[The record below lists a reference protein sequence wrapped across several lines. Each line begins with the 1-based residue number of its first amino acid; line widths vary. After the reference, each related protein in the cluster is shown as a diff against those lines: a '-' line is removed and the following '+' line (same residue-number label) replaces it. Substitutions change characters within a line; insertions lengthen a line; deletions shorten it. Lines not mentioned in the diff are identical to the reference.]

1 MNTATFIDLYCER
14 TSASWWN
21 EPLNVVTNLAFFVA
35 AYLLACQLRSMKPNT
50 GLGVPWDWWA
60 LSGLIALIGMGSLL
74 FHLFA
79 QPWAGWLD
87 VMFIAFYLH
96 FFIAVYLRH
105 IFRWPW
111 RWAWLGIVFFFLFA
125 QMVTQVMEQWPLP
138 WLRGTTQ
145 YQPALLGLCLLALL
159 SFAYQRATAIWLWI
173 AVLTFAISLLFR
185 QIDLPLCQQWRYGT
199 HFIWHIL
206 NAVVLW
212 MTARAIIQ
220 NDQATTQ

>member
-87 VMFIAFYLH
+87 VMFILFP
-96 FFIAVYLRH
+96 AVA
-105 IFRWPW
+105 PP
-111 RWAWLGIVFFFLFA
+111 
-125 QMVTQVMEQWPLP
+125 E
-138 WLRGTTQ
+138 
-145 YQPALLGLCLLALL
+145 
-159 SFAYQRATAIWLWI
+159 TAVKL
-173 AVLTFAISLLFR
+173 
-185 QIDLPLCQQWRYGT
+185 
-199 HFIWHIL
+199 
-206 NAVVLW
+206 
-212 MTARAIIQ
+212 
-220 NDQATTQ
+220 